1 MGDSEQITPK
11 TKQVEGEATIAT
23 AKQKQQEEEVLA
35 QLLETAKPDIKQY
48 KRRVLLPGILIPVIL
63 LVVFLVEGYIG
74 WREWRPTL
82 ELGAAALTVMGTVV
96 IVLAALPTR
105 KTAAL
110 MSTTRWDGNRYL
122 LAELL
127 KNRLAAWAGLV
138 LILLGFLF
146 QSAVF
151 ALERLNID

>member
-1 MGDSEQITPK
+1 MAEVMEPNK
-11 TKQVEGEATIAT
+11 TNQTEAEPANNT
-23 AKQKQQEEEVLA
+23 AQQKQEEVLA
-35 QLLETAKPDIKQY
+35 KLLETAKPDVSQH
-48 KRRVLLPGILIPVIL
+48 KRQMLTGLLLPAVLLIIGLVFARILW
-63 LVVFLVEGYIG
+63 G
-74 WREWRPTL
+74 EWQPTF
-82 ELGAAALTVMGTVV
+82 ELGAVALTTYGTVV
-96 IVLAALPTR
+96 IVLGALPSP

-127 KNRLAAWAGLV
+127 KNRLAAWSGLI

-151 ALERLNID
+151 ALQRLSIK